1 MRDDPTAQALADLR
15 RDLHT
20 IYARL
25 GQAATA
31 EPDPGRAAILSGLQL
46 EIDAVRQTLVELH
59 HRDPVRLVQCTHNL
73 VAAALDIAKDADALR
88 ARHRPDGRPR

>member
-1 MRDDPTAQALADLR
+1 MRDDRTAQALADLR
-15 RDLHT
+15 WDLHA

-25 GQAATA
+25 GQVATA

-59 HRDPVRLVQCTHNL
+59 QRDPARLVVCTRNL
-73 VAAALDIAKDADALR
+73 VAAALDIAKDAEALR
-88 ARHRPDGRPR
+88 ARDRPDGRPR